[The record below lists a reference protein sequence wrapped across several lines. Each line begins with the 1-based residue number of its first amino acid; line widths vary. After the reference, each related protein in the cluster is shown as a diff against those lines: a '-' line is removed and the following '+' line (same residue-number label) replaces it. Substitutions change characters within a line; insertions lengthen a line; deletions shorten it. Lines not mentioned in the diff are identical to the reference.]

1 MNELHIESLV
11 HVGVVWEGLR
21 HSVIQFKRVVIM
33 KIVIRDSKET
43 TLQQTFKEVADS
55 QYKERS

>member
-1 MNELHIESLV
+1 M
-11 HVGVVWEGLR
+11 
-21 HSVIQFKRVVIM
+21 IQFKRVVIM